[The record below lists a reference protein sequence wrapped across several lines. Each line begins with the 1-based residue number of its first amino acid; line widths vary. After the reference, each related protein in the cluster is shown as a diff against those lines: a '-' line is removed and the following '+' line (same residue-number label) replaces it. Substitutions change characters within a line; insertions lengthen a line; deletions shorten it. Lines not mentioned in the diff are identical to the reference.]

1 MKIDKKILG
10 FLNQLQLNNH
20 KEWFEAH
27 KEEYKQHH
35 ELFKS
40 FCEEIFKSLGKTDQ
54 LEATKVFRIYRDVR
68 FSKDKTPYKNN
79 FGASFSR
86 IKPYFRGGY
95 YLHIEPGNSFAGGG
109 FWEPSPAD
117 LKRIREEIAADP
129 KPLIKVQ
136 ANKTFQAYFNA
147 IEGDQ
152 LKTMPKG
159 FGSDLEGEDLIRRKQ
174 YLVMRRFTD
183 KEVQA
188 ENFSNEV
195 VATFKAMRPFFDY
208 MTLVLTTDH
217 NGESVL

>member
-1 MKIDKKILG
+1 MKIDKKLLG
-10 FLNQLQLNNH
+10 FLSQLQHNNN
-20 KEWFEAH
+20 KEWFEAN
-27 KEEYKQHH
+27 KETYVQQQDAFKQ
-35 ELFKS
+35 

-109 FWEPSPAD
+109 FWDPAPND
-117 LKRIREEIAADP
+117 LKRIREEIAADA
-129 KPLIKVQ
+129 KPLKKIQ
-136 ANKTFQAYFNA
+136 ANKTFQSYFTR

-159 FGSDLEGEDLIRRKQ
+159 FTSDLEGEDLIRRKQ
-174 YLVMRRFTD
+174 YLVMRKFSD
-183 KEVQA
+183 KEILA
-188 ENFSNEV
+188 ENFSGEV
-195 VATFKAMRPFFDY
+195 VSTFKAMRPMFDY

>member
-1 MKIDKKILG
+1 MEIDKKLLG
-10 FLNQLQLNNH
+10 FLSQLQHNNN
-20 KEWFEAH
+20 KEWFEAN
-27 KEEYKQHH
+27 KETYVQQQDAFKQ
-35 ELFKS
+35 

-109 FWEPSPAD
+109 FWDPAPND
-117 LKRIREEIAADP
+117 LKRIREEIAADA
-129 KPLIKVQ
+129 KPLKKIQ
-136 ANKTFQAYFNA
+136 ANKTFQSYFTH

-159 FGSDLEGEDLIRRKQ
+159 FTSDLEGEDLIRRKQ
-174 YLVMRRFTD
+174 YLVMRKFSD
-183 KEVQA
+183 KEILA
-188 ENFSNEV
+188 ENFSGEV
-195 VATFKAMRPFFDY
+195 VSTFKAMRPLFDY

>member
-1 MKIDKKILG
+1 MKIDKKLLG
-10 FLNQLQLNNH
+10 FLSQLQHNNN
-20 KEWFEAH
+20 KEWFEAN
-27 KEEYKQHH
+27 KETYVQQQDAFKQ
-35 ELFKS
+35 

-109 FWEPSPAD
+109 FWDPAPND
-117 LKRIREEIAADP
+117 LKRIREEIAADA
-129 KPLIKVQ
+129 KPLKKIQ
-136 ANKTFQAYFNA
+136 ANKTFQSYFTR

-159 FGSDLEGEDLIRRKQ
+159 FTSDLEGEDLIRRKQ
-174 YLVMRRFTD
+174 YLVMRKFSD
-183 KEVQA
+183 KEILA
-188 ENFSNEV
+188 ENFSGEV
-195 VATFKAMRPFFDY
+195 VSTFKAMRPLFDY

>member
-1 MKIDKKILG
+1 MKIDKKLLG
-10 FLNQLQLNNH
+10 FLSQLQHNNN
-20 KEWFEAH
+20 KEWFEAN
-27 KEEYKQHH
+27 KETYVQQQDAFKQ
-35 ELFKS
+35 

-54 LEATKVFRIYRDVR
+54 LEATKVFRIYRDIR

-109 FWEPSPAD
+109 FWDPAPND
-117 LKRIREEIAADP
+117 LKRIREEIAADA
-129 KPLIKVQ
+129 KPLKKIQ
-136 ANKTFQAYFNA
+136 ANKTFQSYFTR

-159 FGSDLEGEDLIRRKQ
+159 FTSDLEGEDLIRRKQ
-174 YLVMRRFTD
+174 YLVMRKFSD
-183 KEVQA
+183 KEILA
-188 ENFSNEV
+188 ENFSGEV
-195 VATFKAMRPFFDY
+195 VSTFKAMRPLFDY

>member
-95 YLHIEPGNSFAGGG
+95 YLHIESGNSFAGGG

-136 ANKTFQAYFNA
+136 ANKTFQAYFNT

>member
-1 MKIDKKILG
+1 MKIDKKLLG
-10 FLNQLQLNNH
+10 FLSQLQHNNN
-20 KEWFEAH
+20 KEWFEAN
-27 KEEYKQHH
+27 KETYVQQQDAFKQ
-35 ELFKS
+35 

-109 FWEPSPAD
+109 FWDPAPND
-117 LKRIREEIAADP
+117 LKRIREEIAADA
-129 KPLIKVQ
+129 KPLRKIQ
-136 ANKTFQAYFNA
+136 ANKTFQSYFTR

-159 FGSDLEGEDLIRRKQ
+159 FTSDLEGEDLIRRKQ
-174 YLVMRRFTD
+174 YLVMRKFSD
-183 KEVQA
+183 KEILA
-188 ENFSNEV
+188 ENFSGEV
-195 VATFKAMRPFFDY
+195 VSTFKAMRPLFDY